1 MQVSYKSV
9 SLAGIVTVIVVTV
22 VTLVGEIST
31 PFMKLLTY
39 PTGHHWVTKN
49 FLSVIVFL
57 ITLALASGGAT
68 ASEKSPAE
76 SGGATALLW
85 MGVTTVVC
93 SAVLLGFFVVD
104 VMKG

>member
-1 MQVSYKSV
+1 MQVSYRSV

-22 VTLVGEIST
+22 VTLLGESST
-31 PFMKLLTY
+31 RFMKLLTY

-57 ITLALASGGAT
+57 ITLALASGRSP
-68 ASEKSPAE
+68 ASEKSPVGSDAI
-76 SGGATALLW
+76 ALLW

-93 SAVLLGFFVVD
+93 SAVVLGFFVMD
-104 VMKG
+104 VLKG